1 MLSGLLFLLRT
12 ACLPV
17 LSLLPLLL
25 LKLGKH
31 ALIVAVSCSTHFLPS
46 CSGSHR
52 LAAQGAAAQGLPPQR
67 QVALPDHLCEP
78 RAPCTT
84 GLRGMSV
91 AWCACCCCG
100 LATACAVV
108 CPCVA
113 CLACACC
120 ACTTAKQCPG
130 LPSPPPT
137 TACAAAHRPGDCQ
150 GHGLHPRVQHRWVPL
165 RWSDGMP
172 VCPAPAQADW

>member
-67 QVALPDHLCEP
+67 QVALPDHLCEWM
-78 RAPCTT
+78 AA
-84 GLRGMSV
+84 GQLGWLGAMDSMVLGGAALKFSQDSAGV
-91 AWCACCCCG
+91 AWFMHASFARQFTGCSSTCTLSSIKVHCPPLFPPARA
-100 LATACAVV
+100 AT
-108 CPCVA
+108 
-113 CLACACC
+113 
-120 ACTTAKQCPG
+120 
-130 LPSPPPT
+130 
-137 TACAAAHRPGDCQ
+137 HRPGDCQ
-150 GHGLHPRVQHRWVPL
+150 GHGLHPRV
-165 RWSDGMP
+165 
-172 VCPAPAQADW
+172 